1 MPVMPKDTYGL
12 DQLEPQFRERKKE
25 ERTDKH
31 YLFTH
36 LFSLFTIAIF
46 LLLIVL
52 ARDIPDYFIGM
63 VGAILGY
70 YLAKKPFE

>member
-1 MPVMPKDTYGL
+1 MPKAEEFGELNSDTL
-12 DQLEPQFRERKKE
+12 SFRKKE

-46 LLLIVL
+46 LLLIAL
-52 ARDIPDYFIGM
+52 DRDIPDYFIGM

-70 YLAKKPFE
+70 YLSKKPFE